1 MADIVKRVADLI
13 RETRKEKGLT
23 QKELG
28 EKIGVSE
35 STVNGYESGK
45 NNITVEKLSTIFQAM
60 GSDIDVIKVL

>member
-1 MADIVKRVADLI
+1 MSTIITKAADLI

-28 EKIGVSE
+28 LKMGVSE

-45 NNITVEKLSTIFQAM
+45 FNITVGKLETIFAAM
-60 GSDIDVIKVL
+60 GVTIDLVRIS

>member
-1 MADIVKRVADLI
+1 MSSIVKRVADLV

-45 NNITVEKLSTIFQAM
+45 NNVTVEKLETIFLAM
-60 GSDIDVIKVL
+60 GVDIDVIKKG